1 MEHAARRFARNV
13 LLAHVLLLTVVVV
26 FVVLA
31 VRVLQSSAR
40 AQAMDQARQ
49 TQELLAKQTALGVQ
63 NYYQSVRGV
72 FDLLKP
78 LQSEDMPEP
87 LPGMQRLIDRT
98 TTRPLDIRHAYTQAI
113 WQSVEGRVSL
123 LFLVDSKRG
132 GVLNVFGDEGDTF
145 EQQKARAHLIAK
157 ENLQWIDNVSTA
169 TISPFLRVGDEAG
182 HLVAVPMGGPLNK
195 ANHRVLLAFVPM
207 NRIEKTLLSEVNRE
221 NAMGAMLVDASG
233 TIVSNFNPD
242 AVGLNVLKDS
252 KDPRTREMAEKQIA
266 AGTQATQIFE
276 YAENIGGVEFQPSMV
291 TMQPITVLDQRWWLV
306 ISSRL
311 SAIDRILGP
320 FFKEVLLWAGF
331 LIVAMTAILVS
342 TAVQVIRGRVRME
355 RMRHEL
361 LNQELLQAREI
372 QLNWLPEANCGNR
385 MLDIA
390 AINTPASHVS
400 GDFYNW
406 FELPDGR
413 IVIAIGDVT
422 GHGMAAA
429 FLMATTQMLIR
440 TSMPRITDPGLCL
453 EEVNRQLCIQV
464 FNGQFVTMEIL
475 VLDLENCT
483 VDIATAGHP
492 PPLVG
497 SGEAFSPLPI
507 DPQLVLGVEPSIRFP
522 THRFTL
528 PRNANLLLYTDG
540 VIDAQSATGERFNE
554 EGLAA
559 SLYGKFDN
567 AQAMIDTVI
576 EAIDDFRKGRDLN
589 DDLTL
594 VAIQLQPEPAEEE
607 QLVESS

>member
-1 MEHAARRFARNV
+1 MENAARRFARNV
-13 LLAHVLLLTVVVV
+13 LLAHVLLLAIVIT
-26 FVVLA
+26 FVILA

-40 AQAMDQARQ
+40 TQAVDQARA

-63 NYYQSVRGV
+63 NYYESVRGV

-78 LQSEDMPEP
+78 MQTEDIPEP
-87 LPGMQRLIDRT
+87 LPGVQRMIERT
-98 TTRPLDIRHAYTQAI
+98 TTRPIDLRHAYTQAV
-113 WQSVEGRVSL
+113 WHSVEGRVSL
-123 LFLVDSKRG
+123 LFLVDARHG
-132 GVLNVFGDEGDTF
+132 NVLTVFGDEGDSYAS
-145 EQQKARAHLIAK
+145 QKQRAHQVTK
-157 ENLQWIDNVSTA
+157 EQLPWIESVKDA
-169 TISPFLRVGDEAG
+169 AISPFLRVGSESG
-182 HLVAVPMGGPLNK
+182 HLVAVPLGGPVNK
-195 ANHRVLLAFVPM
+195 ANHRVMLALVPM
-207 NRIEKTLLSEVNRE
+207 GRVEKTLLSEVNRE
-221 NAMGAMLVDASG
+221 DAMGAMLVDATG

-242 AVGLNVLKDS
+242 TVGLNVLKDS
-252 KDPRTREMAEKQIA
+252 KDPRTREMAAKQIE
-266 AGTQATQIFE
+266 AGTAATQIFE
-276 YAENIGGVEFQPSMV
+276 TGETIGDVTFQPSMV
-291 TMQPITVLDQRWWLV
+291 TIQPVDVLGQKWWLV

-311 SAIDRILGP
+311 SAVDRIVGP
-320 FFKEVLLWAGF
+320 LFREVMIWAIF

-355 RMRHEL
+355 RMQHEV
-361 LNQELLQAREI
+361 LNRELLQAREI
-372 QLNWLPEANCGNR
+372 QLNWLPESNIAGR
-385 MLDIA
+385 TLDIA

-440 TSMPRITDPGLCL
+440 TSMPRIADPGLCL

-475 VLDLENCT
+475 VLDLETST

-497 SGEAFSPLPI
+497 SGEEFKPLGI
-507 DPQLVLGVEPSIRFP
+507 DPQLVLGVEPSTRFP
-522 THRFTL
+522 TQRFQL

-540 VIDAQSATGERFNE
+540 VIDAQSATGERFSE
-554 EGLAA
+554 EGLAQA
-559 SLYGKFDN
+559 VYGNFDN
-567 AQAMIDTVI
+567 AQALLDTVL
-576 EAIDDFRKGRDLN
+576 EAIDGFRKGRELN

-594 VAIQLQPEPAEEE
+594 VAIQLQGAPAPHDE
-607 QLVESS
+607 LITAK

>member
-1 MEHAARRFARNV
+1 MENAARRFARKV
-13 LLAHVLLLTVVVV
+13 LVAHFLLLAVVIT

-40 AQAMDQARQ
+40 AQAMDQARA

-63 NYYQSVRGV
+63 NYYESVRGV

-78 LQSEDMPEP
+78 MQSEDMPEP
-87 LPGMQRLIDRT
+87 PAGMQRLMERT
-98 TTRPLDIRHAYTQAI
+98 TTRPFDLRHAYTQAV
-113 WQSVEGRVSL
+113 WHSVEGRVSL
-123 LFLVDSKRG
+123 LFIVDSKRG
-132 GVLNVFGDEGDTF
+132 NVLTVFGDEGDTY
-145 EQQKARAHLIAK
+145 EAQKERAHKVAK
-157 ENLQWIDNVSTA
+157 ENLAWIDKVNDA
-169 TISPFLRVGDEAG
+169 TISPFLRVGEETG
-182 HLVAVPMGGPLNK
+182 HLVAVPLGGPANR
-195 ANHRVLLAFVPM
+195 ANHRVMLALVPM
-207 NRIEKTLLSEVNRE
+207 GRVEKKLLGEVNRE

-242 AVGLNVLKDS
+242 TVGLNVLKDS
-252 KDPRTREMAEKQIA
+252 KDPRTREMAAKQME
-266 AGTQATQIFE
+266 AGTAATQIFE
-276 YAENIGGVEFQPSMV
+276 YAETIGDVQFQPSMV
-291 TMQPITVLDQRWWLV
+291 TIQPVDVLGQKWWLV

-311 SAIDRILGP
+311 SQVDRIVGP
-320 FFKEVLLWAGF
+320 LFREVMIWAGF
-331 LIVAMTAILVS
+331 LIIAMTAILVS
-342 TAVQVIRGRVRME
+342 TSVQIIRGRVRME
-355 RMRHEL
+355 RMQHEM
-361 LNQELLQAREI
+361 LNRELLQAREI
-372 QLNWLPEANCGNR
+372 QLNWLPESNIAGR
-385 MLDIA
+385 TLDIA

-413 IVIAIGDVT
+413 VVIAIGDVT

-440 TSMPRITDPGLCL
+440 TSMPRIMDPGLCL

-464 FNGQFVTMEIL
+464 FNGQFVTLEIL
-475 VLDLENCT
+475 VLDLENAT

-497 SGEAFSPLPI
+497 SGEEFKPLGI
-507 DPQLVLGVEPSIRFP
+507 DPQLVLGVEPSSRFP
-522 THRFTL
+522 TQRFQL

-554 EGLAA
+554 EGLAQA
-559 SLYGKFDN
+559 IYGKFDN
-567 AQAMIDTVI
+567 AQAILDTAL
-576 EAIDDFRKGRDLN
+576 EAINTFRQGRDLN

-594 VAIQLQPEPAEEE
+594 VAIQLQATPAPHTE
-607 QLVESS
+607 LVAAK

>member
-1 MEHAARRFARNV
+1 LVAHFL
-13 LLAHVLLLTVVVV
+13 LLAVVIT

-40 AQAMDQARQ
+40 AQAMDQARA

-63 NYYQSVRGV
+63 NYYESVRGV

-78 LQSEDMPEP
+78 MQSEDMPEP
-87 LPGMQRLIDRT
+87 PAGMQRLMERT
-98 TTRPLDIRHAYTQAI
+98 TTRPFDLRHAYTQAV
-113 WQSVEGRVSL
+113 WHSVEGRVSL
-123 LFLVDSKRG
+123 LFIVDSKRG
-132 GVLNVFGDEGDTF
+132 NVLTVFGDEGDTY
-145 EQQKARAHLIAK
+145 EAQKERAHKVSK
-157 ENLQWIDNVSTA
+157 ENLAWIDKVNDA
-169 TISPFLRVGDEAG
+169 TISPFLRVGEETG
-182 HLVAVPMGGPLNK
+182 HLVAVPLGGPANR
-195 ANHRVLLAFVPM
+195 ANHRVMLALVPM
-207 NRIEKTLLSEVNRE
+207 GRVEKKLLGEVNRE

-242 AVGLNVLKDS
+242 TVGLNVLKDS
-252 KDPRTREMAEKQIA
+252 KDPRTREMAAKQME
-266 AGTQATQIFE
+266 AGTAATQIFE
-276 YAENIGGVEFQPSMV
+276 YAETIGDVQFQPSMV
-291 TMQPITVLDQRWWLV
+291 TIQPVDVLGQKWWLV

-311 SAIDRILGP
+311 SQVDRIVGP
-320 FFKEVLLWAGF
+320 LFREVMIWAGF
-331 LIVAMTAILVS
+331 LIIAMTAILVS
-342 TAVQVIRGRVRME
+342 TSVQIIRGRVRME
-355 RMRHEL
+355 RMQHEM
-361 LNQELLQAREI
+361 LNRELLQAREI
-372 QLNWLPEANCGNR
+372 QLNWLPESNIAGR
-385 MLDIA
+385 TLDIA

-413 IVIAIGDVT
+413 VVIAIGDVT

-440 TSMPRITDPGLCL
+440 TSMPRIMDPGLCL

-464 FNGQFVTMEIL
+464 FNGQFVTLEIL
-475 VLDLENCT
+475 VLDLENAT

-497 SGEAFSPLPI
+497 SGEEFKPLGI
-507 DPQLVLGVEPSIRFP
+507 DPQLVLGVEPSSRFP
-522 THRFTL
+522 TQRFQL

-554 EGLAA
+554 EGLAQA
-559 SLYGKFDN
+559 IYGKFDN
-567 AQAMIDTVI
+567 AQAILDTAL
-576 EAIDDFRKGRDLN
+576 EAINTFRQGRDLN

-594 VAIQLQPEPAEEE
+594 VAIQLQATPAPHTE
-607 QLVESS
+607 LVAAK

>member
-1 MEHAARRFARNV
+1 MENAARRFARKV
-13 LLAHVLLLTVVVV
+13 LVAHFLLLAVVIT

-40 AQAMDQARQ
+40 AQAMDQARA

-63 NYYQSVRGV
+63 NYYESVRGV

-78 LQSEDMPEP
+78 MQSEDMPEP
-87 LPGMQRLIDRT
+87 PAGMQRLMERT
-98 TTRPLDIRHAYTQAI
+98 TTRPFDLRHAYTQAV
-113 WQSVEGRVSL
+113 WHSVEGRVSL
-123 LFLVDSKRG
+123 LFIVDSKRG
-132 GVLNVFGDEGDTF
+132 NVLTVFGDEGDTY
-145 EQQKARAHLIAK
+145 EAQKERAHKVAK
-157 ENLQWIDNVSTA
+157 ENLAWIDKVNDA
-169 TISPFLRVGDEAG
+169 TISPFLRVGEETG
-182 HLVAVPMGGPLNK
+182 HLVAVPLGGPANR
-195 ANHRVLLAFVPM
+195 ANHRVMLALVPM
-207 NRIEKTLLSEVNRE
+207 GRVEKKLLGEVNRE

-242 AVGLNVLKDS
+242 TVGLNVLKDS
-252 KDPRTREMAEKQIA
+252 KDPRTREMAAKQME
-266 AGTQATQIFE
+266 AGTAATQIFE
-276 YAENIGGVEFQPSMV
+276 YAETIGDVQFQPSMV
-291 TMQPITVLDQRWWLV
+291 TIQPVDVLGQKWWLV

-311 SAIDRILGP
+311 SQVDRIVGP
-320 FFKEVLLWAGF
+320 LFREVMIWAGF
-331 LIVAMTAILVS
+331 LIIAMTAILVS
-342 TAVQVIRGRVRME
+342 TSVQIIRGRVRME
-355 RMRHEL
+355 RMQHEM
-361 LNQELLQAREI
+361 LNRELLQAREI
-372 QLNWLPEANCGNR
+372 QLNWLTESNIAGR
-385 MLDIA
+385 TLDIA

-413 IVIAIGDVT
+413 VVIAIGDVT

-440 TSMPRITDPGLCL
+440 TSMPRIMDPGLCL

-464 FNGQFVTMEIL
+464 FNGQFVTLEIL
-475 VLDLENCT
+475 VLDLENAT

-497 SGEAFSPLPI
+497 SGEEFKPLGI
-507 DPQLVLGVEPSIRFP
+507 DPQLVLGVEPSSRFP
-522 THRFTL
+522 TQRFQL

-554 EGLAA
+554 EGLAQA
-559 SLYGKFDN
+559 IYGKFDN
-567 AQAMIDTVI
+567 AQAILDTAL
-576 EAIDDFRKGRDLN
+576 EAINTFRQGRDLN

-594 VAIQLQPEPAEEE
+594 VAIQLQATPAPHTE
-607 QLVESS
+607 LVAAK

>member
-1 MEHAARRFARNV
+1 MENAARRFARKV
-13 LLAHVLLLTVVVV
+13 LVAHFLLLAVVIT

-40 AQAMDQARQ
+40 AQAMDQARA

-63 NYYQSVRGV
+63 NYYESVRGV

-78 LQSEDMPEP
+78 MQSEDMPEP
-87 LPGMQRLIDRT
+87 PAGMQRLMERT
-98 TTRPLDIRHAYTQAI
+98 TTRPFDLRHAYTQAV
-113 WQSVEGRVSL
+113 WHSVEGRVSL
-123 LFLVDSKRG
+123 LFIIDSKRG
-132 GVLNVFGDEGDTF
+132 NVLTVFGDEGDTY
-145 EQQKARAHLIAK
+145 EAQKERAHKVAK
-157 ENLQWIDNVSTA
+157 ENLAWIDKVNDA
-169 TISPFLRVGDEAG
+169 TISPFLRVGEETG
-182 HLVAVPMGGPLNK
+182 HLVAVPLGGPANR
-195 ANHRVLLAFVPM
+195 ANHRVMLALVPM
-207 NRIEKTLLSEVNRE
+207 GRVEKKLLGEVNRE

-242 AVGLNVLKDS
+242 TVGLNVLKDS
-252 KDPRTREMAEKQIA
+252 KDPRTREMAAKQME
-266 AGTQATQIFE
+266 AGTAATQIFE
-276 YAENIGGVEFQPSMV
+276 YAETIGDVQFQPSMV
-291 TMQPITVLDQRWWLV
+291 TIQPVDVLGQKWWLV

-311 SAIDRILGP
+311 SQVDRIVGP
-320 FFKEVLLWAGF
+320 LFREVMIWAGF
-331 LIVAMTAILVS
+331 LIIAMTAILVS
-342 TAVQVIRGRVRME
+342 TSVQIIRGRVRME
-355 RMRHEL
+355 RMQHEM
-361 LNQELLQAREI
+361 LNRELLQAREI
-372 QLNWLPEANCGNR
+372 QLNWLPESNIAGR
-385 MLDIA
+385 TLDIA

-413 IVIAIGDVT
+413 VVIAIGDVT

-440 TSMPRITDPGLCL
+440 TSMPRIMDPGLCL

-464 FNGQFVTMEIL
+464 FNGQFVTLEIL
-475 VLDLENCT
+475 VLDLENAT

-497 SGEAFSPLPI
+497 SGEEFKPLGI
-507 DPQLVLGVEPSIRFP
+507 DPQLVLGVEPSSRFP
-522 THRFTL
+522 TQRFQL

-554 EGLAA
+554 EGLAQA
-559 SLYGKFDN
+559 IYGKFDN
-567 AQAMIDTVI
+567 AQAILDTAL
-576 EAIDDFRKGRDLN
+576 EAINTFRQGRDLN

-594 VAIQLQPEPAEEE
+594 VAIQLQATPAPHTE
-607 QLVESS
+607 LVAAK

>member
-1 MEHAARRFARNV
+1 MENAARRFARKV
-13 LLAHVLLLTVVVV
+13 LVAHFLLLAVVIT

-40 AQAMDQARQ
+40 AQAMDQARA

-63 NYYQSVRGV
+63 NYYESVRGV

-78 LQSEDMPEP
+78 MQSEDMPEP
-87 LPGMQRLIDRT
+87 PAGMQRLMERT
-98 TTRPLDIRHAYTQAI
+98 TTRPFDLRHAYTQAV
-113 WQSVEGRVSL
+113 WHSVEGRVSL
-123 LFLVDSKRG
+123 LFIVDSKRG
-132 GVLNVFGDEGDTF
+132 NVLTVFGDEGDTY
-145 EQQKARAHLIAK
+145 EAQKERAHKVAK
-157 ENLQWIDNVSTA
+157 ENLAWIDKVNDA
-169 TISPFLRVGDEAG
+169 TISPFLRVGEETG
-182 HLVAVPMGGPLNK
+182 HLVAVPLGGPANR
-195 ANHRVLLAFVPM
+195 ANHRVMLALVPM
-207 NRIEKTLLSEVNRE
+207 GRVEKKLLGEVNRE

-242 AVGLNVLKDS
+242 TVGLNVLKDS
-252 KDPRTREMAEKQIA
+252 KDPRTREMAAKQME
-266 AGTQATQIFE
+266 AGTAATQIFE
-276 YAENIGGVEFQPSMV
+276 YAETIGDVQFQPSMV
-291 TMQPITVLDQRWWLV
+291 TIQPVDVLGQKWWLV

-311 SAIDRILGP
+311 SQVDRIVGP
-320 FFKEVLLWAGF
+320 LFREVMIWAGF
-331 LIVAMTAILVS
+331 LIIAMTAILVS
-342 TAVQVIRGRVRME
+342 TSVQIIRGRVRME
-355 RMRHEL
+355 RMQHEM
-361 LNQELLQAREI
+361 LNRELLQAREI
-372 QLNWLPEANCGNR
+372 QLNWLPESNIAGR
-385 MLDIA
+385 TLDIA

-413 IVIAIGDVT
+413 VVIAIGDVT

-440 TSMPRITDPGLCL
+440 TSMPRIMDPGLCL

-464 FNGQFVTMEIL
+464 FNGQFVTLEIL
-475 VLDLENCT
+475 VLDLENAT

-497 SGEAFSPLPI
+497 SGEEFKPLGI
-507 DPQLVLGVEPSIRFP
+507 DPQLVLGVEPSSRFP
-522 THRFTL
+522 TQRFQL

-554 EGLAA
+554 EGLAQA
-559 SLYGKFDN
+559 IYGKFDN
-567 AQAMIDTVI
+567 AQAILDTAL
-576 EAIDDFRKGRDLN
+576 EAINTFRQGRDLN

-594 VAIQLQPEPAEEE
+594 VAIQLQATPAPHDE
-607 QLVESS
+607 LVAAK

>member
-1 MEHAARRFARNV
+1 MENAARRFARKV
-13 LLAHVLLLTVVVV
+13 LVAHFLLLAVVIT

-40 AQAMDQARQ
+40 AQAMDQARA

-63 NYYQSVRGV
+63 NYYESVRGV

-78 LQSEDMPEP
+78 MQSEDMPEP
-87 LPGMQRLIDRT
+87 PAGMQRLMERT
-98 TTRPLDIRHAYTQAI
+98 TTRPFDLRHAYTQAV
-113 WQSVEGRVSL
+113 WHSVEGRVSL
-123 LFLVDSKRG
+123 LFIVDSKRG
-132 GVLNVFGDEGDTF
+132 NVLTVFGDEGDTY
-145 EQQKARAHLIAK
+145 EAQKERAHKVAK
-157 ENLQWIDNVSTA
+157 ENLAWIDKVNDA
-169 TISPFLRVGDEAG
+169 TISPFLRVGEETG
-182 HLVAVPMGGPLNK
+182 HLVAVPLGGPANR
-195 ANHRVLLAFVPM
+195 ANHRVMLALVPM
-207 NRIEKTLLSEVNRE
+207 GRVEKKLLGEVNRE

-242 AVGLNVLKDS
+242 TVGLNVLKDS
-252 KDPRTREMAEKQIA
+252 KDPRTREMAAKQME
-266 AGTQATQIFE
+266 AGTAATQIFE
-276 YAENIGGVEFQPSMV
+276 YAETIGDVQFQPSMV
-291 TMQPITVLDQRWWLV
+291 TIQPVDVLGQKWWLV

-311 SAIDRILGP
+311 SQVDRIVGP
-320 FFKEVLLWAGF
+320 LFREVMIWAGF
-331 LIVAMTAILVS
+331 LIIAMTAILVS
-342 TAVQVIRGRVRME
+342 TSVQIIRGRVRME
-355 RMRHEL
+355 RMQHEM
-361 LNQELLQAREI
+361 LNRELLQAREI
-372 QLNWLPEANCGNR
+372 QLNWLPESNIAGR
-385 MLDIA
+385 TLDIA

-413 IVIAIGDVT
+413 VVIAIGDVT

-440 TSMPRITDPGLCL
+440 TSMPRILDPGLCL

-464 FNGQFVTMEIL
+464 FNGQFVTLEIL
-475 VLDLENCT
+475 VLDLENAT

-497 SGEAFSPLPI
+497 SGEEFKPLAI
-507 DPQLVLGVEPSIRFP
+507 DPQLVLGVEPSSRFP
-522 THRFTL
+522 TQRFQL

-554 EGLAA
+554 EGLAQA
-559 SLYGKFDN
+559 IYGKFDN
-567 AQAMIDTVI
+567 AQAILDTAL
-576 EAIDDFRKGRDLN
+576 EAINTFRQGRDLN

-594 VAIQLQPEPAEEE
+594 VAIQLQATPAPHNE
-607 QLVESS
+607 LVAAK